1 MGPNITNFK
10 IDTFVLPPP
19 VVTIPGLNTD
29 PAPPPVATKSKK
41 KKKGGNSQSGAVP
54 ALSSQL
60 SRASLSSTQ
69 IQDPIGTPAR
79 QPAPQPAR
87 QPAKQAASQ
96 PTATDPARKLRN
108 LRKKLRDIETLESKL
123 ESGEIPDPEPEQ
135 LEKVSRKPDVME
147 EILALEKVVA

>member
-69 IQDPIGTPAR
+69 IQDPIGTPASQTASHSASQAGS
-79 QPAPQPAR
+79 QPAHGHGS
-87 QPAKQAASQ
+87 SQ
-96 PTATDPARKLRN
+96 
-108 LRKKLRDIETLESKL
+108 ET
-123 ESGEIPDPEPEQ
+123 
-135 LEKVSRKPDVME
+135 
-147 EILALEKVVA
+147 